1 MTIPMLPKA
10 RSTTPAL
17 FDHVVFIAMEN
28 EDFSNVLG
36 NGTQTSCASQTN
48 LFICSLLPVGSTASN
63 YCSYYFASDGTCHS
77 SSSMHCSAACYTMVT
92 SGADITTCSDGTCNN
107 LSNTNIFDQIASATN
122 PTLQWKGFCEDNC
135 PRGSDHFPPL
145 QYTSSSSS
153 DCTATYQTSENCFV
167 KTCTTCTGSAVKDD
181 QLIYE
186 LGHGHANYIWFT
198 PTDCHNMHGSS
209 TEGCSSSSNTDCTSS
224 SVQTACIPYGDN
236 YLKQILVGG
245 GTLASPDSNSILG
258 STLLTSPSYRTLLY
272 IWWDENQ
279 FSPNLQLGKII
290 NSGLISNAA
299 SNEYSTLHM
308 VESNFGLSALA
319 NAASASTMSDLFTSL
334 SPTANFDNTWFLNP
348 SPASGSV
355 VLLNGAAV
363 TGLVSPDCYNFGCSG
378 SSATYYDT
386 VQKGSF
392 PWGSI
397 HGALSVPNNASVSI
411 NTALLSATRLSN
423 SRYHLFIALYYQLG
437 SAVTGCNR
445 VLDQAN
451 GSCTMTNGQ
460 CTGTGCTTSQWF
472 DSQIRVENIGGANSA
487 IGTQDTYDPND
498 ASGTYTHVFGYDEV
512 FAQTNV
518 GQAFTV
524 VNFRTDVLFQRA
536 AKVWGVSLATAKTL
550 VGVEIG
556 LEGYDV
562 ETVSATLFSFSFSSG
577 VTQYQPGLPVTVTDC
592 RFADTDLV
600 DGANQGKTVDIVDAA
615 TMASAFGSKIGQSS
629 YEPLADTAQIG
640 KIDIVDAAIVAY
652 YFDRTC

>member
-1 MTIPMLPKA
+1 
-10 RSTTPAL
+10 
-17 FDHVVFIAMEN
+17 
-28 EDFSNVLG
+28 
-36 NGTQTSCASQTN
+36 
-48 LFICSLLPVGSTASN
+48 
-63 YCSYYFASDGTCHS
+63 
-77 SSSMHCSAACYTMVT
+77 
-92 SGADITTCSDGTCNN
+92 
-107 LSNTNIFDQIASATN
+107 
-122 PTLQWKGFCEDNC
+122 
-135 PRGSDHFPPL
+135 
-145 QYTSSSSS
+145 
-153 DCTATYQTSENCFV
+153 
-167 KTCTTCTGSAVKDD
+167 
-181 QLIYE
+181 
-186 LGHGHANYIWFT
+186 
-198 PTDCHNMHGSS
+198 
-209 TEGCSSSSNTDCTSS
+209 
-224 SVQTACIPYGDN
+224 
-236 YLKQILVGG
+236 
-245 GTLASPDSNSILG
+245 
-258 STLLTSPSYRTLLY
+258 
-272 IWWDENQ
+272 
-279 FSPNLQLGKII
+279 
-290 NSGLISNAA
+290 
-299 SNEYSTLHM
+299 
-308 VESNFGLSALA
+308 
-319 NAASASTMSDLFTSL
+319 
-334 SPTANFDNTWFLNP
+334 
-348 SPASGSV
+348 
-355 VLLNGAAV
+355 
-363 TGLVSPDCYNFGCSG
+363 
-378 SSATYYDT
+378 
-386 VQKGSF
+386 
-392 PWGSI
+392 
-397 HGALSVPNNASVSI
+397 
-411 NTALLSATRLSN
+411 
-423 SRYHLFIALYYQLG
+423 
-437 SAVTGCNR
+437 
-445 VLDQAN
+445 
-451 GSCTMTNGQ
+451 MTNGQ